1 MNTTKNNYPRSEAGF
16 FGFGHD
22 MNILVN
28 QETVNDTAKLMMHRL
43 ISRAIGRDPSLVERA
58 KVSHARTAQRYA
70 GRPFV
75 REWDHLLKLPPI
87 KLRVKLTSREP
98 HMVRLRASSP
108 FLLAGGIDFT
118 DYDFRLR
125 VRRAARRVVE
135 RGLTRAS
142 RLPDPVM

>member
-1 MNTTKNNYPRSEAGF
+1 
-16 FGFGHD
+16 

-58 KVSHARTAQRYA
+58 KVSHALAAQRYA

-75 REWDHLLKLPPI
+75 REWDDLLKLPPV
-87 KLRVKLTSREP
+87 KLRARLTSRGP
-98 HMVRLRASSP
+98 DMVRLRASSP
-108 FLLAGGIDFT
+108 FLLAAGIDFT

-125 VRRAARRVVE
+125 IRRAARRVVE
-135 RGLTRAS
+135 RGLACVWR
-142 RLPDPVM
+142 RPDTVM